1 MQENYINDLIEI
13 KDKNTI
19 ITNSF
24 TEHGVKHIYLEQV
37 RRAHICP
44 NCGKETYRVHDYRYR
59 KIKHQYS
66 LGNKCILHYK
76 RRRYVCPICRKRF
89 PEINT
94 FVEAH
99 HKISIHTKKVI
110 LQEYKLKQSVKDI
123 GTRLNISFHT
133 IMRHVNRH
141 IKPERVKLPS
151 IISIDEFKNL
161 SEGDGK
167 YAFLMV
173 NPIDGSLIDVFP
185 NRRKHNLVDYF
196 SRIPLVERLKVKY
209 VISDLWDPY
218 RKLTAKVFPNA
229 KLIADKY
236 HFIRQLYWG
245 LQAVRKRIMKQ
256 QKEGSLEYYILKKF
270 WKFYLKYSHNLS
282 PNFFKPRRL
291 GYHITPLQIVD
302 MAKQIHPDLKLAI
315 ELKDEFYELL
325 HTTTLDEAPKK
336 IDQFIQALK
345 HSGINEYKYV
355 ANTYKNWRN
364 EIINSFYEHIDKD
377 TGEIFT
383 LTNGFIEGINNKI
396 KVLKRV
402 AFGYR
407 NFNHFRTKIFS
418 SINSSLPIKN

>member
-19 ITNSF
+19 ITNSY
-24 TEHGVKHIYLEQV
+24 TEDGVKHIFIEQKK
-37 RRAHICP
+37 RTHICP
-44 NCGKETYRVHDYRYR
+44 NCGKETSRVHDYRYR
-59 KIKHQYS
+59 KIKHQYN
-66 LGNKCILHYK
+66 LGNRCILHYK
-76 RRRYVCPICRKRF
+76 RRRYVCSECKKRF
-89 PEINT
+89 PENNS

-99 HKISIHTKKVI
+99 HKISIHTKKLI
-110 LQEYKLKQSVKDI
+110 LTEYKLKQSVKDI

-141 IKPERVKLPS
+141 IKPERVTLPS

-167 YAFLMV
+167 YAFLIV
-173 NPIDGSLIDVFP
+173 NPIDGSLIDVLP
-185 NRRKHNLVDYF
+185 NRRKHNLIAYF
-196 SRIPLVERLKVKY
+196 SRIPIEERKKVKY
-209 VISDLWDPY
+209 VIADLWAPY
-218 RKLTAKVFPNA
+218 RDLTATIFPNA

-236 HFIRQLYWG
+236 HYIRQLYWA

-256 QKEGSLEYYILKKF
+256 QQKGSIEYYILKKY

-282 PNFFKPRRL
+282 PKFFKPRRL

-302 MAKQIHPDLKLAI
+302 MAKEIHPDLRIAI
-315 ELKDEFYELL
+315 DIKDEFYELI
-325 HTTTLDEAPKK
+325 HTTSLGEAPEK
-336 IDQFIQALK
+336 IDQFINTLK
-345 HSGINEYKYV
+345 HSGIKEYKYV
-355 ANTYKNWRN
+355 ANTFKNWRK
-364 EIINSFYEHIDKD
+364 EIINSFYEHINEE
-377 TGEIFT
+377 TGEIST

-407 NFNHFRTKIFS
+407 NFNHFRNKIFS
-418 SINSSLPIKN
+418 SINNNLPIRN